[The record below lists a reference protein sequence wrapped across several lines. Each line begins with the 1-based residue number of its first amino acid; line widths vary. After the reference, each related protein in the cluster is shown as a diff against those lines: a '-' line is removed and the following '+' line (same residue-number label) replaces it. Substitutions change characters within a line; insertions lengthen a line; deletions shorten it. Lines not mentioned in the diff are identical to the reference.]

1 MKNRLLIAAMVP
13 LICLLAI
20 GIAYDL
26 HNAAPVSAES
36 ALQSDALVVAN
47 AYVTQHTALTTFTT
61 QIDRVRDGWALV
73 EVIPTAGTTDHAL
86 MVLQQTRNSWHV
98 VLGPGTAFP
107 PELLD
112 AHQVPTW
119 LFEQ

>member
-1 MKNRLLIAAMVP
+1 MKNRLLVAVMVP

-26 HNAAPVSAES
+26 HNAAPVSAENT
-36 ALQSDALVVAN
+36 LQSDALAVADT
-47 AYVTQHTALTTFTT
+47 YITQHTELTTFKT
-61 QIDRVRDGWALV
+61 QLYRVRDGWALV

-86 MVLQQTRNSWHV
+86 MVLQQTGNNWRV

-107 PELLD
+107 PELLS
-112 AHQVPTW
+112 AHQIPAS